1 VIVFWVGFETGI
13 ALACLYLL
21 IAVSF
26 TLIVAVS
33 GVFSFLQ
40 ATLIMLATVFA
51 YVLSVEWGWSNFAII
66 PLLIVFG
73 LVAGLL
79 THLMFVRPLMGR
91 TRDMLESSMLTTL
104 GASTAIN
111 AIAGLLFGSNTRPM
125 PSYAPLT
132 PFKIGSVPIDK
143 TNVVIVA
150 VCAVLMI
157 CFQVVLR
164 RTSIGRVTRITLEDT
179 DGAQLM
185 GVNTVRVIMI
195 SFCVAGAMAMIAGW
209 LVAPVLS
216 ASAYSA
222 QNQAFFAFAAM
233 AIGGFGSFNGAMI
246 GAVVVGMGQG
256 LIPAYLSPSWTI
268 PLLLVFALV
277 LLIIKPTGLLG
288 RAGLFGAAAQR
299 QV

>member
-1 VIVFWVGFETGI
+1 
-13 ALACLYLL
+13 
-21 IAVSF
+21 
-26 TLIVAVS
+26 
-33 GVFSFLQ
+33 
-40 ATLIMLATVFA
+40 
-51 YVLSVEWGWSNFAII
+51 
-66 PLLIVFG
+66 
-73 LVAGLL
+73 
-79 THLMFVRPLMGR
+79 
-91 TRDMLESSMLTTL
+91 
-104 GASTAIN
+104 
-111 AIAGLLFGSNTRPM
+111 
-125 PSYAPLT
+125 
-132 PFKIGSVPIDK
+132 
-143 TNVVIVA
+143 
-150 VCAVLMI
+150 
-157 CFQVVLR
+157 
-164 RTSIGRVTRITLEDT
+164 
-179 DGAQLM
+179 M